1 MTSGAVPDHPPAV
14 AKGSAGAQIASLW
27 PQRREPSCA
36 TCRMHRP
43 RRPPGCGN
51 SHTRTGSRLTSSM
64 ATGVL
69 DRMWGPRKP
78 FRGVLIRRGFESL
91 PSVWDVLTHHRVL
104 TSHTSPPSPGITCE
118 TAHLRRFLGRCATCL
133 CDGEGVYAGARKS
146 APSARRGS
154 TKRNG
159 RRGATARYATWIV
172 DGTTRKATKH
182 VDTADHETSADHPDG
197 AGLVGL

>member
-1 MTSGAVPDHPPAV
+1 VPSP
-14 AKGSAGAQIASLW
+14 II
-27 PQRREPSCA
+27 
-36 TCRMHRP
+36 RP
-43 RRPPGCGN
+43 RSQRGRPGRRSRPCGRKDA
-51 SHTRTGSRLTSSM
+51 SQAALPAECTAGSPARVRQFHTRTGSRLTSSM

-118 TAHLRRFLGRCATCL
+118 TAHLRRFLGSCATCL

-154 TKRNG
+154 TKRNR